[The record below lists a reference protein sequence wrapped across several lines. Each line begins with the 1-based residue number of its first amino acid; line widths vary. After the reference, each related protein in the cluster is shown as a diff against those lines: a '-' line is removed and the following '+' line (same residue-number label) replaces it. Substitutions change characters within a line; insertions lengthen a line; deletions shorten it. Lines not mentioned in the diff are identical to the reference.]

1 MIKVKRVNII
11 LVLQGITVEN
21 IELQLINEN
30 KIGFIGKNWSVIFS
44 PIRKWVA
51 QYNIW

>member
-11 LVLQGITVEN
+11 LVLLGITVVN

-30 KIGFIGKNWSVIFS
+30 KIGFIGKNCSVIS
-44 PIRKWVA
+44 LPIRKWVA